1 MASFRVF
8 KDVPEAV
15 LPKLGSAGAAGYD
28 LSSVETK
35 VVPARGRCVVST
47 GLRVQVPA
55 DCYARIAPRSGLAVK
70 HGIDIGAGVVDSDY
84 LGIVGVVMFNTGDND
99 FQVNAGDR
107 IAQLICERIYTPVW
121 EEVSSLADFEET
133 ERGDGGFGST
143 GL

>member
-1 MASFRVF
+1 
-8 KDVPEAV
+8 
-15 LPKLGSAGAAGYD
+15 
-28 LSSVETK
+28 
-35 VVPARGRCVVST
+35 
-47 GLRVQVPA
+47 VQVPA

-121 EEVSSLADFEET
+121 EEVSSLANFEET